1 MKMILFHLFTSTWN
15 TSLLRNLQQIYAVIY
30 NAKSF
35 SYHALYLFHQSRS
48 GLVAVVHLSETIG
61 SLMINIHALIIK
73 QLSSGTECYSY
84 NKVSVP
90 LSWYIRS
97 FYLMV
102 LKIEKVY
109 NHQYLSDLRS
119 PKKKSSTF
127 KQFMKLRNVYLNQ
140 RVFAEGS
147 YTIEQMLHIPL
158 FACSSI
164 KVWRD
169 HYK

>member
-1 MKMILFHLFTSTWN
+1 
-15 TSLLRNLQQIYAVIY
+15 
-30 NAKSF
+30 
-35 SYHALYLFHQSRS
+35 
-48 GLVAVVHLSETIG
+48 
-61 SLMINIHALIIK
+61 
-73 QLSSGTECYSY
+73 
-84 NKVSVP
+84 
-90 LSWYIRS
+90 
-97 FYLMV
+97 MV

-164 KVWRD
+164 SKFVFFEEITINKSSVLND
-169 HYK
+169 EDK